1 MRLVTLFVVL
11 LSAAVVL
18 PGGARAQQGL
28 PAVTV
33 YKSPTCGCCS
43 AWSAYLEA
51 RGFTVRNEDR
61 DDMDAVKR
69 HLGVPPRLGS
79 CHTAVVDGYVIEGHV
94 PAQDIKLLLEK
105 RPAALGLAV
114 PGLPLGAPGRE
125 VSTPTCETGCTV
137 LEKES
142 GGTRVRREAYNT
154 FLVLPE
160 GGSRVW
166 WRH

>member
-18 PGGARAQQGL
+18 PGGARAQQAL

-94 PAQDIKLLLEK
+94 PAEDIVRLLRD
-105 RPAALGLAV
+105 RPQVAGLS
-114 PGLPLGAPGRE
+114 APGMPASSPGMGSEQPRGYDVLSFGTDGA
-125 VSTPTCETGCTV
+125 VSV
-137 LEKES
+137 YAS
-142 GGTRVRREAYNT
+142 Y
-154 FLVLPE
+154 
-160 GGSRVW
+160 
-166 WRH
+166 

>member
-1 MRLVTLFVVL
+1 MPAIKRRLKVPEDFE
-11 LSAAVVL
+11 AV
-18 PGGARAQQGL
+18 P
-28 PAVTV
+28 
-33 YKSPTCGCCS
+33 
-43 AWSAYLEA
+43 
-51 RGFTVRNEDR
+51 
-61 DDMDAVKR
+61 
-69 HLGVPPRLGS
+69 
-79 CHTAVVDGYVIEGHV
+79 TAVVDGYFIEGHV